1 MTGIGCSEALL
12 VALVILIKC
21 SSKLGYEIENLKELL
36 NLNPS
41 PKPLAILN
49 RIVAFN
55 TKQFIKNNGKFTSPF
70 YGLKLPDDETHSLIS
85 YHDFG
90 TFEQILNRKKILVRI
105 DSTVKIG
112 MGHVFNMLTI
122 S

>member
-1 MTGIGCSEALL
+1 M
-12 VALVILIKC
+12 K
-21 SSKLGYEIENLKELL
+21 
-36 NLNPS
+36 
-41 PKPLAILN
+41 
-49 RIVAFN
+49 
-55 TKQFIKNNGKFTSPF
+55 FIKNNGTFISPF
-70 YGLKLPDDETHSLIS
+70 YGLKLSSDETHSLVS

-122 S
+122 LNHFRNDEILILMHKNKNLGGLFLSWEIVFSSCWYANKKEQYIYPFSRARPSKRQ